1 MLLNIHR
8 IQPLYFL
15 TRIFVFYTRAMKIK
29 LTLTVEKEVIEKAKI
44 YAKKTDRSLSEIIEN
59 YLNEI
64 IDESSPNAPISPHLK
79 KIVGCVTL
87 PNHFNEKKAIRAYL
101 EKKHL

>member
-1 MLLNIHR
+1 
-8 IQPLYFL
+8 
-15 TRIFVFYTRAMKIK
+15 MKIK

-64 IDESSPNAPISPHLK
+64 TDESLPTTPVSPQLK
-79 KIVGCVTL
+79 KLVGSVKL
-87 PNHFNEKKAIRAYL
+87 PKNFNEDKVIREFL

>member
-1 MLLNIHR
+1 MLQNILR
-8 IQPLYFL
+8 IHLTSFI
-15 TRIFVFYTRAMKIK
+15 TRIFVFYTRTMKIK
-29 LTLTVEKEVIEKAKI
+29 LTLTIQKDVIEKAKV

-64 IDESSPNAPISPHLK
+64 TDDSLTTSISPQLK
-79 KIVGCVTL
+79 KIVGCVKL
-87 PNHFNEKKAIRAYL
+87 PKNFNEAKALREYL